1 MEQLPAAF
9 DDLCAALTAL
19 DDHAD
24 VAAFLRD
31 ACTLSEL
38 QAICH
43 RLEVAR
49 LLDEGGR
56 TYLEIARDVGTSTTT
71 VTRVA
76 HWLHHGEGGYK
87 LALDR
92 LRPRARSTG

>member
-1 MEQLPAAF
+1 MEPLPDSF
-9 DDLCAALTAL
+9 DDLCEALTSL
-19 DDHAD
+19 DAPAD
-24 VAAFLRD
+24 TAAFLRD

-38 QAICH
+38 EAICH

-56 TYLEIARDVGTSTTT
+56 TYLEIAKQVGTSTTT

-76 HWLHHGEGGYK
+76 HWLRYGEGGYRI
-87 LALDR
+87 ALDR
-92 LRPRARSTG
+92 LAERRR

>member
-49 LLDEGGR
+49 LLDQGGR
-56 TYLEIARDVGTSTTT
+56 TYLEIAKEVGTSTTT

-76 HWLHHGEGGYK
+76 HWLRHGEGGYRIVLER
-87 LALDR
+87 LAE
-92 LRPRARSTG
+92 RPR